1 MKQISLASSG
11 FEKFSRATKRS
22 VFLAEMDRVVPW
34 SALCQLVEPVYPQN
48 EVGRPPT
55 VARADAADPLSAGLV
70 QSVGPSGGRSAVR
83 LGSDAAVRRD

>member
-34 SALCQLVEPVYPQN
+34 SALCELIEPVYPQN
-48 EVGRPPT
+48 EVGRPP
-55 VARADAADPLSAGLV
+55 VGLERIAADSLPASLV
-70 QSVGPSGGRSAVR
+70 QPVGP
-83 LGSDAAVRRD
+83 GS